1 MTTTSLRTVTVQR
14 PPYRT
19 VHRCQ
24 IAQPG
29 DDLGFSLDV
38 TVPLSD
44 VDDSVASA
52 SVAIRPGG
60 TSELQELDLTV
71 SGSVLTVLLLGGV
84 ARRGYEVQASF
95 TRISGQ
101 TEKYLI
107 GLLVNP
113 ALACWSPVAVASY
126 EFGTPIT
133 CTGVQ

>member
-1 MTTTSLRTVTVQR
+1 V
-14 PPYRT
+14 
-19 VHRCQ
+19 
-24 IAQPG
+24 
-29 DDLGFSLDV
+29 DV

-44 VDDSVASA
+44 VDDSIASA